1 MNKVAMIILCAAVLA
16 AGAGKAEK
24 QQQAKENERKQLQS
38 SLEATRD
45 SLERLITQQ
54 YSFKQKTVEQREA
67 DKEELERQREQQERM
82 ENELARIKE
91 ERLDREQSLD
101 DERKSLTAKQEE
113 WAYLKGQLKD
123 IFAKE
128 AEGLA
133 EAFPLDKE
141 LRRAEIERVR
151 TGLSERTPPAAVFA
165 SYVDYRLRWFNIG
178 DTVQLVK
185 AAVMPEESGPKQLM
199 IARFGNVLGYG
210 VETDAGAPGGAA
222 CYYLR
227 QTGRLGAER
236 YAVERIANPQFAAK
250 LSDVFPTWV
259 QTGRVEGNVPL
270 EVMQNDQARLLIAG
284 KRQSYGAG
292 LYETLAKGGWVM
304 IPLLLLPFW
313 ALYLLLLKV
322 SQYTSRGRLLKKQFS
337 TAMRFFEKND
347 FAGALASAKDS
358 KKGVMARIVQTSV
371 ERRSL
376 GREVSE
382 RTVFDLLSLEA
393 PPLSRNLNTM
403 AVIASAAPLLGLLG
417 TISGM
422 ITLFAAVTHYGTGDP
437 KFLAGGISEAL
448 ITAKTGLAIAIPTLF
463 VHDLLRGAKDRLMAD
478 MEKNAIAVLNA
489 VYPEE

>member
-1 MNKVAMIILCAAVLA
+1 MKKVITIMLCAAVVA
-16 AGAGKAEK
+16 AYAGKAEK
-24 QQQAKENERKQLQS
+24 LLQQQKENDRKQLQS

-67 DKEELERQREQQERM
+67 DKEELDRQREQQERM

-91 ERLDREQSLD
+91 ERLNREQSVD
-101 DERKSLTAKQEE
+101 DERKSLAAKQEE
-113 WAYLKGQLKD
+113 RTYLTNQLKD
-123 IFAKE
+123 IFQKDAD
-128 AEGLA
+128 GLA

-141 LRRAEIERVR
+141 LRRADIERVR
-151 TGLSERTPPAAVFA
+151 TSLSDRTPPAAAFA
-165 SYVDYRLRWFNIG
+165 AYVAYRLRWFSVG

-185 AAVMPEESGPKQLM
+185 AVVMPEESGPKQLM
-199 IARFGNVLGYG
+199 IARFGNILGYG
-210 VETDAGAPGGAA
+210 VETDAGGA

-236 YAVERIANPQFAAK
+236 YAVEKIAAPQIATK
-250 LSDVFPTWV
+250 LAEVFPKWV
-259 QTGRVEGNVPL
+259 QNGSVLGNVPM

-292 LYETLAKGGWVM
+292 LYETLSKGGWVM

-313 ALYLLLLKV
+313 AIYLLLRKV
-322 SQYTSRGRLLKKQFS
+322 FQFTSRGRLLKSQFAS
-337 TAMRFFEKND
+337 AMRFLEKKD
-347 FAGALASAKDS
+347 FAGALTNAQSS
-358 KKGVMARIVQTSV
+358 KKGLMARIVQTSI
-371 ERRSL
+371 ERRSQ
-376 GREVSE
+376 GRDASE
-382 RTVFDLLSLEA
+382 RAVLELLTLEA

-403 AVIASAAPLLGLLG
+403 AVIAGAAPLLGLLG

-478 MEKNAIAVLNA
+478 MEKYAIAVLNA